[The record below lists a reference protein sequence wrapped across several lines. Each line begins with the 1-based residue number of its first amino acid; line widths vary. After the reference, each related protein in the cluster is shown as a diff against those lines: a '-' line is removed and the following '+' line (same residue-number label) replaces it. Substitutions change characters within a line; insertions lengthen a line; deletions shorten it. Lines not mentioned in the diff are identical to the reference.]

1 MTKNVLQYI
10 EENRSLLLDELM
22 EFLAIPSV
30 STDSS
35 YKEDVKHAA
44 RFVEEYLNE
53 IGFSNVT
60 QMDTSGHPLVYG

>member
-35 YKEDVKHAA
+35 
-44 RFVEEYLNE
+44 
-53 IGFSNVT
+53 
-60 QMDTSGHPLVYG
+60 